1 MERSSN
7 ELDGRAGTAVM
18 ILALA
23 GAVAAVL
30 AADAGLVVSILIGA
44 AVAAVV
50 AVLGVF
56 VISGLNRA

>member
-1 MERSSN
+1 
-7 ELDGRAGTAVM
+7 M

-30 AADAGLVVSILIGA
+30 SADAGLVFSIVIGA

-56 VISGLNRA
+56 VLHGLRGV